1 MRTILFLLISS
12 LFFASAACAQVEA
25 VEASVDNNPVMV
37 DEAIRLTVTAQGDAS
52 RDAFDSSPLLKDFV
66 VGRTS
71 VSSRTSIVNFSS
83 TQTTVWTTTLFP
95 RNTGTFTIPA
105 FTIEGK
111 QTKPIQIEVIPVSQG
126 SGQASRDYFVTTS
139 VDTSEVYLHQQIHYT
154 AKLHLATR
162 IEQGALQSPEL
173 ENAEVRQIGDDKQYT
188 DIVDGKRFQIIER
201 NFAIIPQ
208 QSGSFTIRGPVFTGE
223 VVAPNTNQRFGFF
236 NRTQQVNRVGP
247 DISIEVKAVPDN
259 ISYHWLPS
267 EYVQLDEE
275 WPEGETLT
283 VGEPITRTITLTAMG
298 VVEEQLPE
306 LSQLYPPDFKVYPD
320 QANTTTVERDNT
332 LIAQRVESQ
341 AIIPTQPGQ
350 YVLPDV
356 TVSWFNVLTGQT
368 EKATL
373 PARTISV
380 APAPGAS
387 SPSTSAQQLVDDA
400 ASNESRPQ
408 TDTQVNSAAPPV
420 DAPST
425 ENTLNLY
432 LLAGLITS
440 CIGWLATALYF
451 RRKLAGTLP
460 ARHANGVSTNSED
473 DAYRRLL
480 RTIDTTE
487 NVGDIQRALTIW
499 VATILPGRQAHV
511 AMSTEPALHPVQ
523 QHMNA
528 MLSSRYGHSRSQW
541 DKKSLKGDLKV
552 ARNTFKQQR
561 NTTGTLLP
569 SLYPGVK

>member
-1 MRTILFLLISS
+1 MRTILFLLLSS
-12 LFFASAACAQVEA
+12 LFFTSAAGAQVDA

-52 RDAFDSSPLLKDFV
+52 REAFDSSPLLKDFV

-71 VSSRTSIVNFSS
+71 VSSRTSIVNFNS

-95 RNTGTFTIPA
+95 RATGTFTIPA

-111 QTKPIQIEVIPVSQG
+111 QTQPIQIKVIPVSQG

-306 LSQLYPPDFKVYPD
+306 LPQRYPPDFKLYPD
-320 QANTTTVERDNT
+320 QANTATVERDNT
-332 LIAQRVESQ
+332 LIAQRVESL

-356 TVSWFNVLTGQT
+356 TVSWFNVLTGET

-380 APAPGAS
+380 APAPGTS
-387 SPSTSAQQLVDDA
+387 TPSVAAQPPVENVTTSQ
-400 ASNESRPQ
+400 SRPEKGM
-408 TDTQVNSAAPPV
+408 SV
-420 DAPST
+420 DAEPSSVDT
-425 ENTLNLY
+425 PPITDSLNLY
-432 LLAGLITS
+432 LLAALIAS
-440 CIGWLATALYF
+440 CIGWLATVLYF
-451 RRKLAGTLP
+451 RRKLGGNLS
-460 ARHANGVSTNSED
+460 ARQTAKSGISAED
-473 DAYRRLL
+473 EAFRRLL
-480 RTIDTTE
+480 RTVETTD
-487 NVGDIQRALTIW
+487 NVGDIQRALTVW
-499 VATILPGRQAHV
+499 VAALLPGQQAHV
-511 AMSTEPALHPVQ
+511 AMSTEPALHPIQ
-523 QHMNA
+523 QHMNT
-528 MLSSRYGHSRSQW
+528 MLASRYGNSSDKW
-541 DKKSLKGDLKV
+541 NKKSFRGDLKA

-569 SLYPGVK
+569 PLYPGVK